1 MIEFFQDFNNL
12 IEITLQVEL
21 AILLFSVSVL
31 GILFRI
37 LKQPLVLAY
46 LTAGVLISL
55 FGIFNLE
62 DGRVVEVFSSM
73 GIMFLLFLVG
83 MEMDYRSIKR
93 IGLLSLIIGT
103 GQVIFTTFGGFLFG
117 YYLFGFDFLSSLY
130 IGIALAF
137 SSTVIIIK
145 ILSDKGS
152 LSTLHGRVAMG
163 LLLVQDII
171 VIFILIALNTVEAG
185 GTLSTFYFIKILL
198 LAVLFFGVMLFLGRA
213 VFPYLFHKIA
223 RSQEL
228 LFLVSLGWLFVFA
241 AVIEQFGFSIEIA
254 GFLGGVALANSSEK
268 YHIASKVRP
277 LRDFFI
283 VIFFVYMGSLMII
296 SHFNN
301 MIVPIVV
308 LSIFVLIGKPL
319 IVMALMGLMRYKKR
333 TGFLTGATAAQISEF
348 SLVFVVLG
356 FSLGH
361 ISEEVFALVV
371 AVGVLTIG
379 ASTYIIIYSE
389 KIFPYLSPFLSFF
402 ERKKTYEEEGDFGI
416 SKEVVLIGAQRIGKR
431 IINYIHKDNLLVVDF
446 DPLAVDYLERLGF
459 NHIFGD
465 IKDPHLFEE
474 INLEKTKLVISTSPQ
489 FEDNLFLLKKIKDI
503 NKKIKVV
510 VRSQNKEDAL
520 YLYEN
525 KADYVFLPHFLSGEY
540 LGKIIDKELELKDL
554 DVQRKKDIKILKT
567 THER

>member
-1 MIEFFQDFNNL
+1 MIEFFQDFKNL
-12 IEITLQVEL
+12 IEITPQVEL
-21 AILLFSVSVL
+21 AILLFFVSVL

-46 LTAGVLISL
+46 LVAGVLISL
-55 FGIFNLE
+55 FGIFNVE
-62 DGRVVEVFSSM
+62 DGKVVEVFSSM

-83 MEMDYRSIKR
+83 MEMDYRSIKK
-93 IGLLSLIIGT
+93 IGVLSLIIGT
-103 GQVIFTTFGGFLFG
+103 GQVIFTTFGGFLIS

-130 IGIALAF
+130 VGIALAF

-145 ILSDKGS
+145 VLSDKGS
-152 LSTLHGRVAMG
+152 LNTLHGRAAIG

-171 VIFILIALNTVEAG
+171 VILILIALNTIEAG
-185 GTLSTFYFIKILL
+185 GVLNIIYFVKIIL
-198 LAVLFFGVMLFLGRA
+198 LAVLFFGGMIFLGRTI
-213 VFPYLFHKIA
+213 FPYVFHKIA

-228 LFLVSLGWLFVFA
+228 LFLISLGWLFVFA
-241 AVIEQFGFSIEIA
+241 AVIEQFGFSLEIA

-283 VIFFVYMGSLMII
+283 VIFFVYMGSLMIT
-296 SHFNN
+296 SHFSD
-301 MIVPIVV
+301 MIIPIVV
-308 LSIFVLIGKPL
+308 FSIFVLIGNPL
-319 IVMALMGLMRYKKR
+319 IVMILMGVMRYKKR
-333 TGFLTGATAAQISEF
+333 TGFLTGVTVAQISEF
-348 SLVFVVLG
+348 SLIFVALG
-356 FSLGH
+356 LSLGH

-379 ASTYIIIYSE
+379 VSTYIIIYSE
-389 KIFPYLSPFLSFF
+389 KIFPYFSDFLSFF
-402 ERKKTYEEEGDFGI
+402 ERKKTYEEEGDFGV

-431 IINYIHKDNLLVVDF
+431 IINYIHKDNLLIIDF
-446 DPLAVDYLERLGF
+446 DPLTIDYLKRLEF
-459 NHIFGD
+459 SHIFGD

-489 FEDNLFLLKKIKDI
+489 VEDNLFLLKKIKDI

-510 VRSQNKEDAL
+510 VRSQGKEDAL

-540 LGKIIDKELELKDL
+540 LGSIIDKKLELKDL
-554 DVQRKKDIKILKT
+554 DIQRRKDIKILRNT
-567 THER
+567 I

>member
-1 MIEFFQDFNNL
+1 MIEFFQDFKNL
-12 IEITLQVEL
+12 IEITPQVEL
-21 AILLFSVSVL
+21 AILLFFVSVL
-31 GILFRI
+31 GILFRV

-46 LTAGVLISL
+46 LVAGVLISL
-55 FGIFNLE
+55 FGIFNVE
-62 DGRVVEVFSSM
+62 EGKVVEVFSSM

-83 MEMDYRSIKR
+83 MEMDYRSIKK
-93 IGLLSLIIGT
+93 IGVLSLIIGT
-103 GQVIFTTFGGFLFG
+103 GQVIFTTFGGFLIS

-145 ILSDKGS
+145 VLSDKGS
-152 LSTLHGRVAMG
+152 LNTLHGRAAIG

-171 VIFILIALNTVEAG
+171 VILILIALNTIETG
-185 GTLSTFYFIKILL
+185 GVLNIIYFVKIIL
-198 LAVLFFGVMLFLGRA
+198 LAVLFFGGMIFLGRTI
-213 VFPYLFHKIA
+213 FPYVFHKIA

-228 LFLVSLGWLFVFA
+228 LFLISLGWLFVFA
-241 AVIEQFGFSIEIA
+241 AVIEQFGFSLEIA

-283 VIFFVYMGSLMII
+283 VIFFVYMGSLMIT
-296 SHFNN
+296 SHFSD
-301 MIVPIVV
+301 MIIPIVV
-308 LSIFVLIGKPL
+308 FSIFVLIGNPL
-319 IVMALMGLMRYKKR
+319 IVMILMGVMRYKKR
-333 TGFLTGATAAQISEF
+333 TGFLTGVTVAQISEF
-348 SLVFVVLG
+348 SLIFVALG
-356 FSLGH
+356 LSLGH

-379 ASTYIIIYSE
+379 VSTYIIIYSE
-389 KIFPYLSPFLSFF
+389 KIFPYLSGFLSFF
-402 ERKKTYEEEGDFGI
+402 ERKKTYEEEGDFGV

-431 IINYIHKDNLLVVDF
+431 IINYIHKDSLLIIDF
-446 DPLAVDYLERLGF
+446 DPSIIDYLKRLEF
-459 NHIFGD
+459 SHIFGD

-489 FEDNLFLLKKIKDI
+489 VEDNLFLLKKIKDI

-510 VRSQNKEDAL
+510 VRSQDKEEAL

-540 LGKIIDKELELKDL
+540 LGRIIDKKLELKDL
-554 DVQRKKDIKILKT
+554 DIQRRKDIKILRNT
-567 THER
+567 I

>member
-1 MIEFFQDFNNL
+1 MIEFFQNFKNL
-12 IEITLQVEL
+12 IEITPQVEL
-21 AILLFSVSVL
+21 AILLFFVSVL
-31 GILFRI
+31 GILFRV

-46 LTAGVLISL
+46 LVAGVLISL
-55 FGIFNLE
+55 FGIFNVE
-62 DGRVVEVFSSM
+62 EGKVVEVFSSM

-83 MEMDYRSIKR
+83 MEMDYRSIKK
-93 IGLLSLIIGT
+93 IGVLSLIIGT
-103 GQVIFTTFGGFLFG
+103 GQVIFTTFGGFLIS

-145 ILSDKGS
+145 VLSDKGS
-152 LSTLHGRVAMG
+152 LNTLHGRAAIG

-171 VIFILIALNTVEAG
+171 VILILIALNTIETG
-185 GTLSTFYFIKILL
+185 GVLNIIYFVKIIL
-198 LAVLFFGVMLFLGRA
+198 LAVLFFGGMIFLGRTI
-213 VFPYLFHKIA
+213 FPYVFHKIA

-228 LFLVSLGWLFVFA
+228 LFLISLGWLFVFA
-241 AVIEQFGFSIEIA
+241 AVIEQFGFSLEIA

-283 VIFFVYMGSLMII
+283 VIFFVYMGSLMIT
-296 SHFNN
+296 SHFSD
-301 MIVPIVV
+301 MIIPIVV
-308 LSIFVLIGKPL
+308 FSIFVLIGNPL
-319 IVMALMGLMRYKKR
+319 IVMILMGVMRYKKR
-333 TGFLTGATAAQISEF
+333 TGFLTGVTVAQISEF
-348 SLVFVVLG
+348 SLIFVALG
-356 FSLGH
+356 LSLGH

-379 ASTYIIIYSE
+379 VSTYIIIYSE
-389 KIFPYLSPFLSFF
+389 KIFPYLSGFLSFF
-402 ERKKTYEEEGDFGI
+402 ERKKTYEEEGDFGV

-431 IINYIHKDNLLVVDF
+431 IINYIHKDSLLIIDF
-446 DPLAVDYLERLGF
+446 DPSIIDYLKRLEF
-459 NHIFGD
+459 SHIFGD

-489 FEDNLFLLKKIKDI
+489 VEDNLFLLKKIKDI

-510 VRSQNKEDAL
+510 VRSQDKEEAL

-540 LGKIIDKELELKDL
+540 LGRIIDKKLELKDL
-554 DVQRKKDIKILKT
+554 DIQRRKDIKILRNT
-567 THER
+567 I

>member
-1 MIEFFQDFNNL
+1 MIEFFQDFKNL
-12 IEITLQVEL
+12 IEITPQVEL
-21 AILLFSVSVL
+21 AILLFFVSVL

-46 LTAGVLISL
+46 LVAGVLISL
-55 FGIFNLE
+55 FGIFNVE
-62 DGRVVEVFSSM
+62 DGKVVEVFSSM

-83 MEMDYRSIKR
+83 MEMDYRSIKK
-93 IGLLSLIIGT
+93 IGVLSLIIGT
-103 GQVIFTTFGGFLFG
+103 GQVIFTTFGGFLIS

-130 IGIALAF
+130 VGIALAF

-145 ILSDKGS
+145 VLSDKGS
-152 LSTLHGRVAMG
+152 LNTLHGRAAIG

-171 VIFILIALNTVEAG
+171 VILILIALNTIEAG
-185 GTLSTFYFIKILL
+185 GVLNIIYFVKIIL
-198 LAVLFFGVMLFLGRA
+198 LAVLFFGGMIFLGRTI
-213 VFPYLFHKIA
+213 FPYVFHKIA

-228 LFLVSLGWLFVFA
+228 LFLISLGWLFVFA
-241 AVIEQFGFSIEIA
+241 AVIEQFGFSLEIA

-283 VIFFVYMGSLMII
+283 VIFFVYMGSLMIT
-296 SHFNN
+296 SHFSD
-301 MIVPIVV
+301 MIIPIVV
-308 LSIFVLIGKPL
+308 FSIFVLIGNPL
-319 IVMALMGLMRYKKR
+319 IVMILMGVMRYKKR
-333 TGFLTGATAAQISEF
+333 TGFLTGVTVAQISEF
-348 SLVFVVLG
+348 SLIFVALG
-356 FSLGH
+356 LSLGH

-379 ASTYIIIYSE
+379 VSTYIIIYSE
-389 KIFPYLSPFLSFF
+389 KIFPYFSDFLSFF
-402 ERKKTYEEEGDFGI
+402 ERKKTYEEEGDFGV

-431 IINYIHKDNLLVVDF
+431 IINYIHKDNLLIIDF
-446 DPLAVDYLERLGF
+446 DPLTIDYLKRLEF
-459 NHIFGD
+459 SHIFGD

-489 FEDNLFLLKKIKDI
+489 VEDNLFLLKKIKDI

-510 VRSQNKEDAL
+510 VRSQDKEDAL

-540 LGKIIDKELELKDL
+540 LGSIIDKKLELKDL
-554 DVQRKKDIKILKT
+554 DIQRRKDIKILRNT
-567 THER
+567 I